1 MTLSEARDDLYGIV
15 SKNSELDPA
24 TPTGAAILDRY
35 LNRAYKAILSWK
47 SARGTLRFPASRATL
62 LFQAPTYTGTASAGT
77 TTTLTIPTSGLITTD
92 DYYIEWVIE
101 ITSGTGSGQ
110 ARVVVDWDGTG
121 GVATVHKAF
130 DTTPDATSV
139 FLLTKRFM
147 EIMESG
153 DTGEA
158 DGILLDP
165 EDTFRGALKLTSLDD
180 GSDLVLAEGTE
191 NYSGSLTETGTPGE
205 FFVQGERIYFNVAP
219 DETRWYR
226 LEYAKTPA
234 SLTDPAEEFALP
246 SPWDQ
251 AVVMMARWWVLV
263 RYGEV
268 EDAYSAKRD
277 YQEFLASLALPGED
291 LGDRTP
297 SGTGRLF

>member
-1 MTLSEARDDLYGIV
+1 MTLTEARDDLYGIV
-15 SKNSELDPA
+15 SKNSELDPS
-24 TPTGAAILDRY
+24 TPTGAEILDRY
-35 LNRAYKAILSWK
+35 LNRAYKTVLSWK
-47 SARGTLRFPASRATL
+47 GPRGALRFPASRATL
-62 LFQAPTYTGTASAGT
+62 LFQAPVYTGTASAGSS
-77 TTTLTIPTSGLITTD
+77 TTLTIPTSGLITSD
-92 DYYIEWVIE
+92 DYYVEWVLK

-110 ARVVVDWDGTG
+110 ARLVVGWDGTG

-130 DTTPDATSV
+130 ETTPDATSV

-147 EIMESG
+147 PILESG

-158 DGILLDP
+158 DAILLDP
-165 EDTFRGALKLTSLDD
+165 EDTFRGVLKITSLED
-180 GSDLVLAEGTE
+180 GADLVLAEGTE
-191 NYSGSLTETGTPGE
+191 NFSGALTETGTPGE
-205 FFVQGERIYFNVAP
+205 FFVEGERVYFNLAP

-226 LEYAKTPA
+226 LEYARTPA
-234 SLTDPAEEFALP
+234 SLSDGAEEFSLP
-246 SPWDQ
+246 APWDQ
-251 AVVMMARWWVLV
+251 AIILLARWWVLV

-297 SGTGRLF
+297 SGTGRLY